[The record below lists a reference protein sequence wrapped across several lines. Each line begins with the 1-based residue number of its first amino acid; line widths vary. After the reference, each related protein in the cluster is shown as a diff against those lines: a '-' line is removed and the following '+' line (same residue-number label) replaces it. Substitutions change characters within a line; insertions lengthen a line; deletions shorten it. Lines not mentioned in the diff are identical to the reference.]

1 MRGSSSYSVEG
12 SVYEDDGLDWQYAAN
27 FNLTKETGFFK
38 IEQRGEDRAEAVK
51 SVLRAKDGLMTELD
65 AMELLSHVKPD
76 YKHDKHRWNVVALW
90 SAVYNTGEGK
100 MKIAANKDYGNIYT
114 FKINEP
120 CKVIDRESIEH
131 SAYPDVKWSH

>member
-1 MRGSSSYSVEG
+1 
-12 SVYEDDGLDWQYAAN
+12 
-27 FNLTKETGFFK
+27 
-38 IEQRGEDRAEAVK
+38 
-51 SVLRAKDGLMTELD
+51 
-65 AMELLSHVKPD
+65 
-76 YKHDKHRWNVVALW
+76 
-90 SAVYNTGEGK
+90 